1 MSSYKDDGVAKMIT
15 GKIKATLLKEGGLFH
30 VYLAELFNALH

>member
-15 GKIKATLLKEGGLFH
+15 GKIKATLPKRMAFFTLTLR
-30 VYLAELFNALH
+30 VV